1 MNMTNKPKVKADTQK
16 IPQSIVFTA
25 QLLEKISPKLATA
38 FAAKLF
44 VTPIKHKIPKREWQ
58 MDGQSKQSKMM
69 VPKIQKEIHLY
80 RYGTGSKKVLLVH
93 GWSGRGTQLFKIADL
108 MVGLGYEVISFDAPA
123 HGKSSGNSSIMLE
136 FIASIHEINQL
147 HGPFD
152 LAIGHSLGGMAI
164 LNAIKE
170 NFKVEKSVIIGT
182 SDIITDIVHDFTNK
196 LGLKEKIAY
205 AMQNKFE
212 RKYQVPMNDYS
223 GSRAAQG
230 VKIPVLVIHDAQDGD
245 APVQAAHQICQYLEK
260 HELMITTGLG
270 HRKVLGDE
278 AVLERIRRF
287 VLS

>member
-1 MNMTNKPKVKADTQK
+1 MTNKPKVKADTQK

-38 FAAKLF
+38 FASKLF

-69 VPKIQKEIHLY
+69 VSKIQKEIHLY
-80 RYGTGSKKVLLVH
+80 RYGAGSKKVLLVH

-108 MVGLGYEVISFDAPA
+108 MVGMGYEVISFDAPA

-152 LAIGHSLGGMAI
+152 MAIGHSLGGMAV

-170 NFKVEKSVIIGT
+170 NFKVKKSVIIGT
-182 SDIITDIVHDFTNK
+182 SDIITDIVLDFTQK

-205 AMQNKFE
+205 AMQSKFE
-212 RKYQVPMNDYS
+212 KKYQVPMNDFS

-230 VKIPVLVIHDAQDGD
+230 VKIPVLVIHDEQDGD
-245 APVQAAHQICQYLEK
+245 APVQAAHQICHYLEK

-278 AVLERIRRF
+278 AVLEIIRAF

>member
-1 MNMTNKPKVKADTQK
+1 MTNKPKVKADTQK

-58 MDGQSKQSKMM
+58 MDGQSKQSKLNIPM
-69 VPKIQKEIHLY
+69 IQKEIHLY
-80 RYGTGSKKVLLVH
+80 RYGTGEKKVLLVH

-108 MVGLGYEVISFDAPA
+108 MVNLGYEVVSFDAPA

-136 FIASIHEINQL
+136 FIASIHEINKV

-152 LAIGHSLGGMAI
+152 VAIGHSLGGMAI
-164 LNAIKE
+164 LNAIKD
-170 NFKVEKSVIIGT
+170 NFHVEKSVIIG
-182 SDIITDIVHDFTNK
+182 SGDIITDILLDFTNK

-205 AMQNKFE
+205 AIQSKFE
-212 RKYQVPMNDYS
+212 KKYQAPMNDFS

-245 APVQAAHQICQYLEK
+245 VPVQAAHQICHFLEK

-278 AVLERIRRF
+278 AVLNRIRTF
-287 VLS
+287 VIS